1 MGELIGDASGLYST
15 WGKLRRPIVTGG
27 HVIDDLTQHSR
38 YYQDGTA
45 FRAGWKD
52 TNGFLFPGSWYKFP
66 PAIDFGVGVGGDY
79 YFYSNF
85 FTGVGGN
92 TENSIDESVALALV
106 GQSVTLQAGPTFT
119 ITADY
124 KDTLNGQIVFPPSP
138 PNPPPAGTGEI
149 DTVGLLTAFNS

>member
-27 HVIDDLTQHSR
+27 SSIDTLTQHSI

-52 TNGFLFPGSWYKFP
+52 TNGFLFPGSWFKFP
-66 PAIDFGVGVGGDY
+66 PAIDFGVGAGGNY
-79 YFYSNF
+79 YFFSNF

-106 GQSVTLQAGPTFT
+106 GQPVSLNGGPTFT
-119 ITADY
+119 ANADY
-124 KDTLNGQIVFPPSP
+124 KDTLNGQNVYPPSP
-138 PNPPPAGTGEI
+138 PNPPPAGTGDI
-149 DTVGLLTAFNS
+149 SAVGLMTAFNG

>member
-27 HVIDDLTQHSR
+27 HAIDDLTQHSR
-38 YYQDGTA
+38 YYQNGA
-45 FRAGWKD
+45 AYHAGWKD

-66 PAIDFGVGVGGDY
+66 PAIDFGVGSGGSY

-106 GQSVTLQAGPTFT
+106 GESVTLQGGTTFV
-119 ITADY
+119 ISANY
-124 KDTLNGQIVFPPSP
+124 KNTLNGQVVFPPV
-138 PNPPPAGTGEI
+138 PPPGQPTSSDI